1 MNNPD
6 MYTLEKANKFHLDE
20 MHREAKIHLMLR
32 NAKEERD
39 SKDITVNRRRTF
51 SLAVTALIAAI
62 LTFLRRI

>member
-39 SKDITVNRRRTF
+39 SKDITLNRRRTL

-62 LTFLRRI
+62 LTSIRRI

>member
-20 MHREAKIHLMLR
+20 MHREAKIHLMLH
-32 NAKEERD
+32 NAKEEGD
-39 SKDITVNRRRTF
+39 SNDVTVNRRRI
-51 SLAVTALIAAI
+51 LPVAVTALIAAI

>member
-6 MYTLEKANKFHLDE
+6 MYILEKANKFHLDE

-32 NAKEERD
+32 NANGERD

-51 SLAVTALIAAI
+51 SLSVTALIAAI
-62 LTFLRRI
+62 LTFFRRI

>member
-1 MNNPD
+1 MNSPD

-32 NAKEERD
+32 NANGDRD

-51 SLAVTALIAAI
+51 SLAVTALMAAI
-62 LTFLRRI
+62 LTFLRRN